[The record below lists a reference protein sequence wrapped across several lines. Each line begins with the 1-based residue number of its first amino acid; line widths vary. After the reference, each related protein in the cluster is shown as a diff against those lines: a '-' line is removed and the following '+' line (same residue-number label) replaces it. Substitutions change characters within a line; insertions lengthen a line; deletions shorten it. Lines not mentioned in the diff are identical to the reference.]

1 MRREYVPTGAWR
13 HNPMSNVPGGSIVT
27 VSIDETYLVHYN
39 NIKYPSK
46 YVQTILDRTDRNIT
60 AVWID
65 NELIWQK
72 Q

>member
-1 MRREYVPTGAWR
+1 MTKEYVPTGAWR
-13 HNPMSNVPGGSIVT
+13 NNPMSNVPGGSVVT
-27 VSIDETYLVHYN
+27 VSIDDSYLVHYN

-46 YVQTILDRTDRNIT
+46 YVQTILDRRDRNIT

-72 Q
+72 